1 MQRPTP
7 AWLLL
12 VTNLP
17 GRKATLRMR
26 IWRALKAAGAGLLRD
41 GAYLLPA
48 GERSRQVLEEQ
59 GAEIKAA
66 GGLVQL
72 LSFDAE
78 SPEQHAEF
86 VALFD
91 RTDDYAGAIE
101 RLASF
106 TGELVKLTE
115 PEARQKL
122 ATIAREVEVI
132 VARDFFPGE
141 PCKQIGGAL
150 ADAEAAIN
158 GRFAPDEP
166 RAAHLKIR
174 PREREDYR
182 GRRWATREHLWVDRV
197 ASAWL
202 IRRFIDPKAK
212 FLWLKRVKDC
222 PKGAVGFD
230 FDGADFTHV
239 DSKVTFEVLLSSFNL
254 EHDAGLTRLAA
265 LVHHLDVG
273 GVPIAEAAGFATI
286 MAGARA
292 LQQDDDDLLKAM
304 APVLD
309 SLYAG
314 YANMSQQNDVSG
326 ARVTRVPSSLPGASK
341 SHR

>member
-1 MQRPTP
+1 MPPPAP

-12 VTNLP
+12 ITNLP
-17 GRKATLRMR
+17 GRNPTLRMR

-41 GAYLLPA
+41 GAYALPN

-66 GGLVQL
+66 GGLVQV

-78 SPEQHAEF
+78 SAEQNAEL

-91 RTDDYAGAIE
+91 RTDEYAQAIQRVE
-101 RLASF
+101 ALK
-106 TGELVKLTE
+106 GELAELTD
-115 PEARQKL
+115 PEARQRL
-122 ATIAREVEVI
+122 AGITREVAAV

-141 PCKQIGGAL
+141 PRKQMEGAL
-150 ADAEAAIN
+150 GDAEAAIN
-158 GRFAPDEP
+158 ARFAPDEP
-166 RAAHLKIR
+166 HAAHRKIR
-174 PREREDYR
+174 TRDRRDYR
-182 GRRWATREHLWVDRV
+182 GRTWATREHLWIDRV

-222 PKGAVGFD
+222 PKSAVGFD
-230 FDGADFTHV
+230 FDGAEFTHV
-239 DSKVTFEVLLSSFNL
+239 DSKVTFEVLLRSFNL
-254 EHDAGLTRLAA
+254 EQDAGLARLGA

-273 GVPIAEAAGFATI
+273 GIPIAEGPGFATI
-286 MAGARA
+286 VAGARS
-292 LQQDDDDLLKAM
+292 LQPDDDALLKVM
-304 APVLD
+304 TPVLD

-314 YANMSQQNDVSG
+314 YADANRKG
-326 ARVTRVPSSLPGASK
+326 
-341 SHR
+341 